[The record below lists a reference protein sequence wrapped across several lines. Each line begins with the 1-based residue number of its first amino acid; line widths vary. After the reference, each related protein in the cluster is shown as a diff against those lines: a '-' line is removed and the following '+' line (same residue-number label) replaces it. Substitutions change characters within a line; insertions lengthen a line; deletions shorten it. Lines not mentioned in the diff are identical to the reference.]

1 MLPFIRPGDR
11 VTVDIWKKNIKIYDI
26 VLYKSGEKTIL
37 HRVIGKRD
45 ESYIVC
51 GDNESIC
58 ETVLPKQIIGVATK
72 CKYKTITVD
81 MTSKLMHFLAFCKY
95 RLKMTFV
102 PKIFFKTLKK
112 LKLI

>member
-11 VTVDIWKKNIKIYDI
+11 VTVDIGRKDIKIYDI

-37 HRVIGKRD
+37 HRVIGKQD
-45 ESYIVC
+45 ESYVVC
-51 GDNESIC
+51 GDNESVC
-58 ETVLPKQIIGVATK
+58 ETVSPKQIIGVATR
-72 CKYKTITVD
+72 CKYKKITVD
-81 MTSKLMHFLAFCKY
+81 MTSKFMHLLAFCKY

-102 PKIFFKTLKK
+102 PKIFFKILKK